1 MTDPDCLFCKIVDG
15 KIPAKI
21 VHDDP
26 LCLAFEDVSPK
37 SPVHVLV
44 IPRNHVATTNDLLAE
59 DEPMVGHLVS
69 VAAKIAK
76 DRGVDHS
83 GYRLVLNCNSGA
95 GQSVFHVHLH
105 LMGGRSFAWP
115 PG

>member
-1 MTDPDCLFCKIVDG
+1 MKDPNCLFCRIVDG
-15 KIPAKI
+15 QIPAKV
-21 VHDDP
+21 VHDDA
-26 LCLAFEDVSPK
+26 LCVAFEDVNPK

-44 IPRNHVATTNDLLAE
+44 IPKNHIETTNDLLPE
-59 DEPMVGHLVS
+59 DEPMTGHLVT
-69 VAAKIAK
+69 VAAAIAK
-76 DRGVDHS
+76 ARGIDGA
-83 GYRLVLNCNSGA
+83 GYRLVLNCNGGA

>member
-1 MTDPDCLFCKIVDG
+1 MNQADCLFCRIVEG

-21 VHDDP
+21 VHDDA
-26 LCLAFEDVSPK
+26 LCMAFDDVNPK

-44 IPRNHVATTNDLLAE
+44 VPRNHVATTNDLLPE
-59 DEPMVGHLVS
+59 DEPLAGHLVT
-69 VAAKIAK
+69 VAAGIAK
-76 DRGVDHS
+76 ARGVDGS
-83 GYRLVLNCNSGA
+83 GYRLVLNCNGGA